1 MRVERRGATRYY
13 FGAIAE
19 VIDLDKPGELVSL
32 TRDLSASGC
41 FVKTT
46 TPFPTGTRVRV
57 RITHSGA
64 EFAAIGNV
72 TANVTQRGWASSLLR
87 SSQMIEQSWRDG
99 WAKLGENSRSIHFWD
114 VSAGYD

>member
-1 MRVERRGATRYY
+1 MEADRRGATRYN

-19 VIDLDKPGELVSL
+19 VIDLDHTHEVVSL
-32 TRDLSASGC
+32 TRDLSLSGC

-46 TPFPTGTRVRV
+46 IPFREGTRVRV

-72 TANVTQRGWASSLLR
+72 TANVTTTGMGIAFTQ
-87 SSQMIEQSWRDG
+87 IESNDRVTLEKW
-99 WAKLGENSRSIHFWD
+99 LSE
-114 VSAGYD
+114 

>member
-1 MRVERRGATRYY
+1 MNERRGATRYN

-19 VIDLDKPGELVSL
+19 VIDLDGRGEVVSL
-32 TRDLSASGC
+32 TRDLIISFSGV

-46 TPFPTGTRVRV
+46 APLPTGTRVRV

-72 TANVTQRGWASSLLR
+72 TGNVTPTGMGIVFNEIEASDR
-87 SSQMIEQSWRDG
+87 AIRQSQVRIAQISYKRQG
-99 WAKLGENSRSIHFWD
+99 R
-114 VSAGYD
+114 

>member
-1 MRVERRGATRYY
+1 MDEAQKRIERRGATRYY

-19 VIDLDKPGELVSL
+19 VIDLDGRGELVSV
-32 TRDLSASGC
+32 TRDLSFSGV

-46 TPFPTGTRVRV
+46 TPLSTGTRVRV

-72 TANVTQRGWASSLLR
+72 TANVTPTG
-87 SSQMIEQSWRDG
+87 MGIVFIEIEANDRAILERWLATVG
-99 WAKLGENSRSIHFWD
+99 
-114 VSAGYD
+114 